1 MVFKQNAADAWT
13 NDEKHA
19 GTSETAISQ
28 LFFQILTFFLKK
40 IQVWKFIDTERPKNE
55 LKFYITSKTPSLRL
69 HHKL

>member
-1 MVFKQNAADAWT
+1 MPNFSKALFVFYIISKMVFKQNAADAWT

-28 LFFQILTFFLKK
+28 IFYLIWIFFLKK

-55 LKFYITSKTPSLRL
+55 
-69 HHKL
+69 

>member
-19 GTSETAISQ
+19 GTSETDISQ
-28 LFFQILTFFLKK
+28 LFYLIWTFFLKK

-55 LKFYITSKTPSLRL
+55 
-69 HHKL
+69 